1 MNRRL
6 DGHNCVQQNATKTT
20 LTDYMSIDSK
30 LPHVGTTI
38 FSTMSALAA
47 ENGAINLSQGFPDF
61 SPSAY
66 LLERL
71 NAHALAGRNQY
82 APMNGIPELRGAIAA
97 LTEHCYGRVVCPD
110 NEVTLASGATEA
122 LFVAIQAIVRAGD
135 EVILL
140 DPAYDSYEPAIK
152 LAGGHCKRIALLP
165 PHYKPD
171 WQQIADAVS
180 SKTRLIMVNSPHNPT
195 ATVFADSDWRALEA
209 LAEKHNLY
217 VISDEVYEH
226 IVFERE
232 RLGANAYPAL
242 AERSFVISS
251 FGKTFHA
258 TGWKLGYC
266 IAPADLSA
274 EFRKVHQFV
283 TFTSFTPA
291 QYAVADMLNHHSDE
305 VHALGNFYREKRDC
319 FINAMQASRF
329 HMLDSGGTYFALADY
344 SAISDAD
351 DLSFCKTLTR
361 EHGVAAIP
369 LSVFY
374 ETPPDSRIVRFC
386 FAKRE
391 QTLLDAASKLSIL

>member
-1 MNRRL
+1 
-6 DGHNCVQQNATKTT
+6 
-20 LTDYMSIDSK
+20 MSIDSK

-38 FSTMSALAA
+38 FATMSALAA
-47 ENGAINLSQGFPDF
+47 EFKAINLSQGFPDF
-61 SPSAY
+61 SPSGY

-71 NAHALAGRNQY
+71 NAHALQGRNQY
-82 APMNGIPELRGAIAA
+82 APMNGIPELRQAIAA
-97 LTEHCYGRVVCPD
+97 LVQECYGRIVCP
-110 NEVTLASGATEA
+110 EREITLSSGATEA
-122 LFVAIQAIVRAGD
+122 LFVAIHSLVRTGD

-140 DPAYDSYEPAIK
+140 DPAYDSYEPAIT

-165 PHYKPD
+165 PGYKPD
-171 WQQIADAVS
+171 WHKIEEAISA
-180 SKTRLIMVNSPHNPT
+180 KTRLIIVNSPHNPT
-195 ATVFADSDWRALEA
+195 ATVFSDDDWRALSA
-209 LAEKHNLY
+209 LVEKHGLY

-226 IVFERE
+226 IVFDRA
-232 RLGANAYPAL
+232 RNSAHRYPAL

-266 IAPADLSA
+266 IAPPALST

-291 QYAVADMLNHHSDE
+291 QYAVADMLNHRSEE
-305 VHALGNFYREKRDC
+305 VYALGDFYRGKRDC
-319 FINAMQASRF
+319 FVQAMQGSRF
-329 HMLDSGGTYFALADY
+329 TMLPSAGTYFVLADY
-344 SAISDAD
+344 SAISDD
-351 DLSFCKTLTR
+351 NDMDFCTKLTR

-374 ETPPDSRIVRFC
+374 ETAPASRIVRFC

-391 QTLLDAASKLSIL
+391 QTLLDAAAKLQAL